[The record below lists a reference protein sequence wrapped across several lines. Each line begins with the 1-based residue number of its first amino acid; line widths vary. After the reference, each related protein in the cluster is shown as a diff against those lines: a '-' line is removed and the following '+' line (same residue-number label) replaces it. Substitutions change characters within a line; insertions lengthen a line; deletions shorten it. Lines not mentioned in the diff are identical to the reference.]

1 MTSPS
6 TPHTASRR
14 AVLRGA
20 ALGLG
25 ALGLG
30 GLGLAGAAAA
40 QAGPAP
46 TALRG
51 RTAIVVGS
59 GFGGAVAALRLG
71 QAGVRTTVLERG
83 RRWPIDPAGNTF
95 STINQPDGRS
105 AWFSDRPHLNQATK
119 ILTIPRYPG
128 IVDRVR
134 GNGIDALY
142 GAGVGGG
149 SLAFGAFT
157 PQPRRRD
164 FEQVFPTQIDYTE
177 LDRVYFPRA
186 RAMLGTS
193 PLPADLLAHPS
204 YRGARAWL
212 DDIRDFGGEPVL
224 HDFCVDWDL
233 VRDELAGRRPA
244 SYSIGEGPYGSNS
257 GAKNSVDHNYLPA
270 AEATGN
276 VTVEPMHEVTEIREV
291 SGQDR
296 FEVAVRVIDETGA
309 AVAHKTLVADY
320 VFMAAGSFYTSA
332 LLATAKARGTLP
344 RLGDQVGKGYGNN
357 GDFLMARTLLRRDY
371 GARQGG
377 PGVAVMY
384 DDDNP
389 DGPISISWEASPFP
403 DAAGG
408 ITSANLIQVIS
419 DERGSVDYNPATG
432 RAELNYPH
440 SEESSDVDARAKRFA
455 GRFHDRTEVRFGS
468 PATGVPVY
476 SRLVDFGSG
485 CTWHGLGGMVMGRA
499 CDHDG
504 KVDGYANLFVVDGAL
519 LPGSSALV
527 NPALTITA
535 IAERCLD
542 RFVAA
547 RA

>member
-1 MTSPS
+1 MS
-6 TPHTASRR
+6 HQLNVHANRR
-14 AVLRGA
+14 AVLRGV

-25 ALGLG
+25 AIGLGTLGLPG
-30 GLGLAGAAAA
+30 TAAAA
-40 QAGPAP
+40 P
-46 TALRG
+46 LRG
-51 RTAIVVGS
+51 KTAVVVGS

-71 QAGVRTTVLERG
+71 QAGISTTVLERG
-83 RRWPIDPAGNTF
+83 RRWPIDPAGTTF

-105 AWFSDRPHLNQATK
+105 AWFSDRPNINQ
-119 ILTIPRYPG
+119 LTRMIPIQRYPG
-128 IVDRVR
+128 IVDRVH

-164 FEQVFPTQIDYTE
+164 FEQVFPSAIDYSE
-177 LDRVYFPRA
+177 LDRVYYPRA
-186 RAMLGTS
+186 KAMLGTS
-193 PLPADLLAHPS
+193 PLPDDLLAHPF
-204 YRGARAWL
+204 YKGARAWL
-212 DDIRDFGGEPVL
+212 DDIRDFGGEAVR
-224 HDFCVDWDL
+224 HDFCVDWDV
-233 VRDELAGRRPA
+233 VRDELSGLKPA

-276 VTVEPMHEVTEIREV
+276 VTVSAMHEVTEIREIP
-291 SGQDR
+291 GQEK
-296 FEVAVRVIDETGA
+296 FEIAVRVIDESGA
-309 AVAHKTLVADY
+309 AVSHKTLVADY

-332 LLATAKARGTLP
+332 LLATAKAKGTLT
-344 RLGDQVGKGYGNN
+344 RLNEHVGKGFGNN
-357 GDFLMARTLLRRDY
+357 GDFLMARTALRRDY
-371 GARQGG
+371 GSAQGG

-384 DDDNP
+384 DDENP

-403 DAAGG
+403 AIAGG
-408 ITSANLIQVIS
+408 ITSANLIQVMS
-419 DERGSVDYNPATG
+419 DERGSIDYNPATG

-440 SEESSDVDARAKRFA
+440 TEASSDVDARAKRFA
-455 GRFHDRTEVRFGS
+455 GRFHERADVRHGS
-468 PATGVPVY
+468 PVSGIPVHT
-476 SRLVDFGSG
+476 RLADFGSG

-504 KVDGYANLFVVDGAL
+504 KVDGYSNLFVVDGAL

-542 RFVAA
+542 RFVANQT
-547 RA
+547 